1 MPLPDLSP
9 AGCDART
16 ARLRPEFTQQ
26 KTPIIADRGYHFVR
40 ATGKPAQAPVA
51 LRITPNQTFEV
62 TRYETI
68 R

>member
-1 MPLPDLSP
+1 MTLPDLSP
-9 AGCDART
+9 AGCDAGK
-16 ARLRPEFTQQ
+16 ARLCPEFTQQ

-51 LRITPNQTFEV
+51 LRITPKPIFEV

>member
-1 MPLPDLSP
+1 MTLPEQLP
-9 AGCDART
+9 AGCEAGT
-16 ARLRPEFTQQ
+16 AALCLNSGHK

-51 LRITPNQTFEV
+51 LRITPKPIFEV

>member
-1 MPLPDLSP
+1 MTLPDLSP
-9 AGCDART
+9 AGCDAGK
-16 ARLRPEFTQQ
+16 AALRLNSGHK

-51 LRITPNQTFEV
+51 LRITPKPIFEV

>member
-1 MPLPDLSP
+1 MALPDLSP
-9 AGCDART
+9 AGCDAGK
-16 ARLRPEFTQQ
+16 AALCLNSGHK

-51 LRITPNQTFEV
+51 LRITPNRDFEV

>member
-1 MPLPDLSP
+1 MNS
-9 AGCDART
+9 
-16 ARLRPEFTQQ
+16 TQQ
-26 KTPIIADRGYHFVR
+26 KTPIIADRGYHFGR

-51 LRITPNQTFEV
+51 LRITPKPIFEV